1 MPGIDMASLGTSHQ
15 RAKGCARPSIK
26 TGLLQASIMGKVTV
40 RASAAGQQ
48 QDAKMTNPLRSL
60 PAGAALAVV
69 AALAMS
75 APATALADDTHHPP
89 QAAAGAAAA
98 AADMVDAEIRKI
110 DLAAG
115 KVTLKHGEIK
125 NLDMPGMTMVFVVK
139 DKALLDKL
147 KAGDKVKFK
156 AINDAGTFTVTDIQP
171 LR

>member
-1 MPGIDMASLGTSHQ
+1 MPGIDMVSQGASHQ

-26 TGLLQASIMGKVTV
+26 TGLLQASMMGKVTV

-75 APATALADDTHHPP
+75 APTTALADDTHHPP
-89 QAAAGAAAA
+89 VAATGAAA

-156 AINDAGTFTVTDIQP
+156 AINDAGTFTVTDIVP